1 MSALQ
6 SKLHYTTVR
15 VSQRMM
21 GFLFFLKST
30 FYEKPDRAVLFTLQ
44 AFSQT
49 FFWGR
54 GGKEK
59 KNLQNNPQKPPVKL
73 KQDKFSSDVTRII
86 NNAHL
91 SEHSRAS

>member
-1 MSALQ
+1 MRNQTEQFCSPFRL
-6 SKLHYTTVR
+6 LVR
-15 VSQRMM
+15 LSSRE
-21 GFLFFLKST
+21 GE
-30 FYEKPDRAVLFTLQ
+30 EK
-44 AFSQT
+44 
-49 FFWGR
+49 
-54 GGKEK
+54 KK